1 MKMAV
6 MPEASN
12 AILIS
17 IIFLAGLVGFA
28 TDRLRHDLVALLMLA
43 ACLILGLVP
52 AGEAFSGFADPVV
65 ITVAAVMVVSA
76 AISRSGVLAQALR
89 PFQRWMKA
97 ETGIAIVYS
106 LLCGVASAFMNNVGA
121 LALLLP
127 AALATCRSAKVS
139 PSRILMPMA
148 FSSLLGGLVTLIGTP
163 PNVILAELRADYGK
177 PAFGMFDFAWV
188 GLPLAL
194 AGLLLTILLVRFLP
208 SRAASEGDPLKF
220 KVADYLFELRVPAGL
235 AGSLTVDQ
243 LASVGAGEDR
253 LAIHAIDRGG
263 VLVTAPRLTRPL
275 LAGDIIQVEGRAP
288 VVEQALQNLG
298 LEIAS
303 DAEDDLLEGSFIE
316 CVVTESSSLAMNEN
330 AATLL
335 AQHDA
340 SLVAISRRGKSIATG
355 LSAMRL
361 QVGDVILLQTD
372 PARTA
377 DIAHSFGLLPLA
389 ERPLNL
395 RVSAKDWLPVAALVG
410 AIALATAG
418 LFNLAIAL
426 VLAVTALGVT
436 GRLRGQIYQDI
447 DWPIIILLAA
457 LIPVAQA
464 FANSGAGEA
473 IASVISNFGTG
484 KPEWALIA
492 IALGLTMAVTPFL
505 NNAAA
510 VLIMGPIA
518 AQTGIETGV
527 PVDAM
532 LMAVAIG
539 ASCDFLTP
547 IGHQSNTLVWGPG
560 GYRFSDYPRVGTPL
574 TLLVL
579 VFGTMLIGGAWG

>member
-1 MKMAV
+1 
-6 MPEASN
+6 MPIINDS
-12 AILIS
+12 ILIS
-17 IIFLAGLVGFA
+17 LIFVAGLVGFS

-43 ACLILGLVP
+43 VCLVLGLVP
-52 AGEAFSGFADPVV
+52 AAQAFKGFADPVV
-65 ITVAAVMVVSA
+65 VTVAAVMIVSA
-76 AISRSGVLAQALR
+76 AISRSGVLAYALR
-89 PFQRWMKA
+89 PFQRWMQA

-148 FSSLLGGLVTLIGTP
+148 FASLLGGLVTLIGTP
-163 PNVILAELRADYGK
+163 PNVILAELRADYGR
-177 PAFGMFDFAWV
+177 PAFGMFDFAYV

-194 AGLLLTILLVRFLP
+194 VGVVLTILMVRFLP
-208 SRAASEGDPLKF
+208 SRAASEGEPLKF
-220 KVADYLFELRVPAGL
+220 RVSDYLFELRVPQSASNG
-235 AGSLTVDQ
+235 LTVEK
-243 LASVGAGEDR
+243 LASIGSGDDR
-253 LAIHAIDRGG
+253 LAVHAIDRSG
-263 VLVTAPRLTRPL
+263 VLVTSPRLSRPL

-288 VVEQALQNLG
+288 VVETALERFG

-303 DAEDDLLEGSFIE
+303 DTEDDLLEGSFIE
-316 CVVTESSSLAMNEN
+316 CVVTDRSSLIGRTEPAQLLARHN
-330 AATLL
+330 AA
-335 AQHDA
+335 
-340 SLVAISRRGKSIATG
+340 LVAVSRRGKSIASG
-355 LSAMRL
+355 LSAL
-361 QVGDVILLQTD
+361 IVQAGDVLLLQ
-372 PARTA
+372 ASNERTSDLA
-377 DIAHSFGLLPLA
+377 QIFDLLPLA
-389 ERPLNL
+389 ERQLNL
-395 RVSAKDWLPVAALVG
+395 RVSAKDWLPVLALLAAIFTASVGIFGLAVALLLAVAAL
-410 AIALATAG
+410 G
-418 LFNLAIAL
+418 L
-426 VLAVTALGVT
+426 T
-436 GRLRGQIYQDI
+436 GRLKGNVYGNI
-447 DWPIIILLAA
+447 DWPIIVLLAA

-464 FANSGAGEA
+464 FGQSGAGEA
-473 IASVISNFGTG
+473 IANVISSVGSG
-484 KPEWALIA
+484 QPEWVLVG

-560 GYRFSDYPRVGTPL
+560 GYRFSDYARVGAPL
-574 TLLVL
+574 TVLVL
-579 VFGTMLIGGAWG
+579 MLGTFLITTVWG

>member
-1 MKMAV
+1 
-6 MPEASN
+6 MPQISN
-12 AILIS
+12 SILIS
-17 IIFLAGLVGFA
+17 LIFVAGLVGFS

-43 ACLILGLVP
+43 VCLVLGLVP
-52 AGEAFSGFADPVV
+52 AAQAFTGFADPVV
-65 ITVAAVMVVSA
+65 VTVAAVMIVSA
-76 AISRSGVLAQALR
+76 AISRSGVLAYALR
-89 PFQRWMKA
+89 PFQRWMRA

-106 LLCGVASAFMNNVGA
+106 LLCGVASAFMNNVDA

-148 FSSLLGGLVTLIGTP
+148 FASLLGGLVTLIGTP

-177 PAFGMFDFAWV
+177 PAFGMFDFAYV

-194 AGLLLTILLVRFLP
+194 VGVVLTILMVRFLP
-208 SRAASEGDPLKF
+208 SRAASEGEPLKF
-220 KVADYLFELRVPAGL
+220 RVADYLFELRVPQSASN
-235 AGSLTVDQ
+235 ALTVEK

-253 LAIHAIDRGG
+253 LAVHAIDRGG
-263 VLVTAPRLTRPL
+263 VLVTAPRLNRPL

-288 VVEQALQNLG
+288 VVEAAIERLG

-303 DAEDDLLEGSFIE
+303 DVEDDLLEGSFIE
-316 CVVTESSSLAMNEN
+316 CVVTDRSSLISRPD
-330 AATLL
+330 AAEFL

-340 SLVAISRRGKSIATG
+340 SLVAVSRRGKSIASG
-355 LSAMRL
+355 LSALRL
-361 QVGDVILLQTD
+361 QAGDVLLLQASSERTSD
-372 PARTA
+372 LARIF
-377 DIAHSFGLLPLA
+377 DLLPLA
-389 ERPLNL
+389 ERQLNL
-395 RVSAKDWLPVAALVG
+395 RVSAKDWLPVLALLVAIFAASIG
-410 AIALATAG
+410 IFG
-418 LFNLAIAL
+418 
-426 VLAVTALGVT
+426 LAVALLVAVVGLGLT
-436 GRLRGQIYQDI
+436 GRLKGNVYGNI
-447 DWPIIILLAA
+447 DWPIIVLLAA

-464 FANSGAGEA
+464 FGQSGAGEA
-473 IASVISNFGTG
+473 IANVISSVGG
-484 KPEWALIA
+484 GQPEWVLVG

-560 GYRFSDYPRVGTPL
+560 GYRFSDYARVGAPL

-579 VFGTMLIGGAWG
+579 VFGTFLITTVWG

>member
-1 MKMAV
+1 
-6 MPEASN
+6 MPQISN
-12 AILIS
+12 SILIS
-17 IIFLAGLVGFA
+17 LIFVAGLVGFS

-43 ACLILGLVP
+43 VCLVLGLVP
-52 AGEAFSGFADPVV
+52 AAQAFTGFADPVV
-65 ITVAAVMVVSA
+65 VTVAAVMIVSA
-76 AISRSGVLAQALR
+76 AISRSGVLAYALR
-89 PFQRWMKA
+89 PFQRWMRA

-148 FSSLLGGLVTLIGTP
+148 FASLLGGLVTLIGTP

-177 PAFGMFDFAWV
+177 PAFGMFDFAYV

-194 AGLLLTILLVRFLP
+194 VGVVLTILMVRFLP
-208 SRAASEGDPLKF
+208 SRAASEGEPLKF
-220 KVADYLFELRVPAGL
+220 RVADYLFELRVPQSASN
-235 AGSLTVDQ
+235 ALTVEK

-253 LAIHAIDRGG
+253 LAVHAIDRGG
-263 VLVTAPRLTRPL
+263 VLVTAPRLNRPL

-288 VVEQALQNLG
+288 VVEAAIERLG

-303 DAEDDLLEGSFIE
+303 DVEDDLLEGSFIE
-316 CVVTESSSLAMNEN
+316 CVVTDRSSLISRPD
-330 AATLL
+330 AAEFL

-340 SLVAISRRGKSIATG
+340 SLVAVSRRGKSIASG
-355 LSAMRL
+355 LSALRL
-361 QVGDVILLQTD
+361 QAGDVLLLQASSERTSD
-372 PARTA
+372 LARIF
-377 DIAHSFGLLPLA
+377 DLLPLA
-389 ERPLNL
+389 ERQLNL
-395 RVSAKDWLPVAALVG
+395 RVSAKDWLPVLALLVAIFAASIG
-410 AIALATAG
+410 IFG
-418 LFNLAIAL
+418 
-426 VLAVTALGVT
+426 LAVALLVAVVGLGLT
-436 GRLRGQIYQDI
+436 GRLKGNVYGNI
-447 DWPIIILLAA
+447 DWPIIVLLAA

-464 FANSGAGEA
+464 FGQSGAGEA
-473 IASVISNFGTG
+473 IANVISSVGG
-484 KPEWALIA
+484 GQPEWVLVG

-560 GYRFSDYPRVGTPL
+560 GYRFSDYARVGAPL

-579 VFGTMLIGGAWG
+579 VFGTFLITTVWG

>member
-1 MKMAV
+1 MN
-6 MPEASN
+6 N
-12 AILIS
+12 ALIIS
-17 IIFLAGLVGFA
+17 LIFMAGLIGFA
-28 TDRLRHDLVALLMLA
+28 TDKLRHDLVALLMLA
-43 ACLILGLVP
+43 ACLMLGLVP
-52 AGEAFSGFADPVV
+52 AGQAFTGFADPVV
-65 ITVAAVMVVSA
+65 ITVAAVMIVSA
-76 AISRSGVLAQALR
+76 AISRSGMLAHALR
-89 PFQRWMKA
+89 PFQRWMRA

-163 PNVILAELRADYGK
+163 PNVILAELRTDYGK
-177 PAFGMFDFAWV
+177 PAFGMFDFAYV

-194 AGLLLTILLVRFLP
+194 AGLILTILLVRFLP

-220 KVADYLFELRVPAGL
+220 KVADYLFELRVPAGV
-235 AGSLTVDQ
+235 SHNLTVEK
-243 LASVGAGEDR
+243 LASVGSGDDR
-253 LAIHAIDRGG
+253 LAVHAIDRGG
-263 VLVTAPRLTRPL
+263 ILVTAPRQTRPL
-275 LAGDIIQVEGRAP
+275 LPGDIIQVEGRAP
-288 VVEQALQNLG
+288 VVEQALERLA

-303 DAEDDLLEGSFIE
+303 DAEDDLLEGSFLE
-316 CVVTESSSLAMNEN
+316 CVVTENSSLVMKDD
-330 AATLL
+330 ATRML
-335 AQHDA
+335 AQQGA
-340 SLVAISRRGKSIATG
+340 SLVAISRRGKSIASG
-355 LSAMRL
+355 LAAMRL
-361 QVGDVILLQTD
+361 QVGDVILLQAD
-372 PARTA
+372 PTRTG
-377 DIAHSFGLLPLA
+377 DLAHAFDLLPLA

-395 RVSAKDWLPVAALVG
+395 RVTAKDWLPIGALLG
-410 AIALATAG
+410 AILAASTGMVGLAVALM
-418 LFNLAIAL
+418 
-426 VLAVTALGVT
+426 LAVTALGVT
-436 GRLRGQIYQDI
+436 GRLRGQVYHDI

-464 FANSGAGEA
+464 FAASGAGES
-473 IASVISNFGTG
+473 IAGVISSVGRG
-484 KPEWALIA
+484 QPEWILVG

-518 AQTGIETGV
+518 AQTGLETGV

-560 GYRFSDYPRVGTPL
+560 GYRFSDYARVGTPL

-579 VFGTMLIGGAWG
+579 VLGTVLIVSAWG

>member
-1 MKMAV
+1 
-6 MPEASN
+6 MPHINDS
-12 AILIS
+12 ILIS
-17 IIFLAGLVGFA
+17 LIFVAGLIGFS

-43 ACLILGLVP
+43 VCLVLGLVP
-52 AGEAFSGFADPVV
+52 ASEAFTGFADPVV
-65 ITVAAVMVVSA
+65 VTVAAVMIVSA
-76 AISRSGVLAQALR
+76 AISRSGVLAYALR
-89 PFQRWMKA
+89 PFQRWMRA

-148 FSSLLGGLVTLIGTP
+148 FASLLGGLVTLIGTP
-163 PNVILAELRADYGK
+163 PNVILAELRVDYGR
-177 PAFGMFDFAWV
+177 PAFGMFDFAYV

-194 AGLLLTILLVRFLP
+194 VGVVLTILMVRFLP
-208 SRAASEGDPLKF
+208 SRAASEGEPLKF
-220 KVADYLFELRVPAGL
+220 RVADYLFELRVPQSASNAVTVENL
-235 AGSLTVDQ
+235 A
-243 LASVGAGEDR
+243 AVGAGDDR
-253 LAIHAIDRGG
+253 LAVHAIDRGG
-263 VLVTAPRLTRPL
+263 VLVTAPRLSRPL
-275 LAGDIIQVEGRAP
+275 LAGDIVQVEGRAP
-288 VVEQALQNLG
+288 VIEAAMERFG

-303 DAEDDLLEGSFIE
+303 EIEDDLLEGSFIE
-316 CVVTESSSLAMNEN
+316 CVVTDRSSLIARPD
-330 AATLL
+330 ATEFL

-340 SLVAISRRGKSIATG
+340 SLVAVSRRGKSIASG
-355 LSAMRL
+355 LSALRL
-361 QVGDVILLQTD
+361 QAGDVLLLQ
-372 PARTA
+372 ASSERTSDLA
-377 DIAHSFGLLPLA
+377 QIFDLLPLA
-389 ERPLNL
+389 ERQLNL
-395 RVSAKDWLPVAALVG
+395 RVSAKDWLP
-410 AIALATAG
+410 ALALLAAIFAASVGIFG
-418 LFNLAIAL
+418 LAVAL
-426 VLAVTALGVT
+426 LLAVTALGLT
-436 GRLRGQIYQDI
+436 GRLKGNVYGNI
-447 DWPIIILLAA
+447 DWPIIVLLAA

-464 FANSGAGEA
+464 FGKSGAGEA
-473 IASVISNFGTG
+473 IANVISSVGSSQ
-484 KPEWALIA
+484 PEWVLVS
-492 IALGLTMAVTPFL
+492 IALGLTMAVTPFV

-560 GYRFSDYPRVGTPL
+560 GYRFSDYARVGAPL

-579 VFGTMLIGGAWG
+579 VFGTFLITTVWG

>member
-1 MKMAV
+1 
-6 MPEASN
+6 MPHINDS
-12 AILIS
+12 ILIS
-17 IIFLAGLVGFA
+17 LIFVAGLIGFS

-43 ACLILGLVP
+43 VCLVLGLVP
-52 AGEAFSGFADPVV
+52 ASEAFTGFADPVV
-65 ITVAAVMVVSA
+65 VTVAAVMIVSA
-76 AISRSGVLAQALR
+76 AISRSGVLAYALR
-89 PFQRWMKA
+89 PFQRWMRA

-127 AALATCRSAKVS
+127 AALATCRSANVS

-148 FSSLLGGLVTLIGTP
+148 FASLLGGLVTLIGTP
-163 PNVILAELRADYGK
+163 PNVILAELRVDYGR
-177 PAFGMFDFAWV
+177 PAFGMFDFAYV

-194 AGLLLTILLVRFLP
+194 VGVVLTILMVRFLP
-208 SRAASEGDPLKF
+208 SRAASEGEPLKF
-220 KVADYLFELRVPAGL
+220 RVADYLFELRVPQSASNAVTVENL
-235 AGSLTVDQ
+235 A
-243 LASVGAGEDR
+243 AVGAGDDR
-253 LAIHAIDRGG
+253 LAVHAIDRGG
-263 VLVTAPRLTRPL
+263 VLVTAPRLSRPL
-275 LAGDIIQVEGRAP
+275 LAGDIVQVEGRAP
-288 VVEQALQNLG
+288 VIEAAMERFG

-303 DAEDDLLEGSFIE
+303 EIEDDLLEGSFIE
-316 CVVTESSSLAMNEN
+316 CVVTDRSSLIARPD
-330 AATLL
+330 ATEFL

-340 SLVAISRRGKSIATG
+340 SLVAVSRRGKSIASG
-355 LSAMRL
+355 LSALRL
-361 QVGDVILLQTD
+361 QAGDVLLLQ
-372 PARTA
+372 ASSERTSDLA
-377 DIAHSFGLLPLA
+377 QIFDLLPLA

-395 RVSAKDWLPVAALVG
+395 RVSAKDWLP
-410 AIALATAG
+410 ALALLAAIFAASVGIFG
-418 LFNLAIAL
+418 LAVAL
-426 VLAVTALGVT
+426 LLAVTALGLT
-436 GRLRGQIYQDI
+436 GRLKGNVYGNI
-447 DWPIIILLAA
+447 DWPIIVLLAA

-464 FANSGAGEA
+464 FGKSGAGEA
-473 IASVISNFGTG
+473 IANVISSVGSSQ
-484 KPEWALIA
+484 PEWVLVS
-492 IALGLTMAVTPFL
+492 IALGLTMAVTPFV

-560 GYRFSDYPRVGTPL
+560 GYRFSDYARVGAPL

-579 VFGTMLIGGAWG
+579 VFGTFLITTVWG